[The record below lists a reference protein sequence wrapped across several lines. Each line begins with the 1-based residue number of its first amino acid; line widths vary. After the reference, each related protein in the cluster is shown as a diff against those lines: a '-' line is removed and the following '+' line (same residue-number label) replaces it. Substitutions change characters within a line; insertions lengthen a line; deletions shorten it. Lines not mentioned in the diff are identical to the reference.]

1 MVDRQTGRPAG
12 RPGGRPLTRQRSK
25 NVGTVKV
32 FDEKNGLTKNDKNAV
47 LQAKVEKRANAFFY
61 SMTFEE
67 APLRGAKIRPSGHH
81 FRATRFRA
89 ESR

>member
-1 MVDRQTGRPAG
+1 MSILFSKKPCQIDSFYSCNPMV
-12 RPGGRPLTRQRSK
+12 GRPLTRPRSK

-47 LQAKVEKRANAFFY
+47 LQAKVEKCANAFFY

-67 APLRGAKIRPSGHH
+67 APLRGAIS
-81 FRATRFRA
+81 
-89 ESR
+89 